1 MHGLQAA
8 TDEVRRPVGAPA
20 KGAGAARCVAYEAR
34 GYKQAGQTAAQIEP
48 KSRCLARIVKY
59 GQDRC
64 IRMAT
69 SSGRRPTTQLGPS
82 LPHQCVTC
90 LF

>member
-1 MHGLQAA
+1 
-8 TDEVRRPVGAPA
+8 
-20 KGAGAARCVAYEAR
+20 
-34 GYKQAGQTAAQIEP
+34 
-48 KSRCLARIVKY
+48 LARIVKY